1 MFVFVFVT
9 VQVSLATIEQALLQ
23 RHVGEEVEYDEIKTV
38 RRKNR
43 LAYIQKQR
51 SGSTGGQPP
60 EFQRSFG
67 RNDGGDTDQ
76 SAVQTQL
83 AQPFSWR

>member
-1 MFVFVFVT
+1 MLLMFMFVFVT

-51 SGSTGGQPP
+51 SDSTGGQGAG
-60 EFQRSFG
+60 SS
-67 RNDGGDTDQ
+67 TVIW
-76 SAVQTQL
+76 SK
-83 AQPFSWR
+83 